1 MIQLHSQSSRL
12 RGVFHPLQLEF
23 EKACP
28 HFIIASPVIS
38 GVGRPPH
45 FHQQSWMKLL
55 LITFNH

>member
-1 MIQLHSQSSRL
+1 
-12 RGVFHPLQLEF
+12 VFHPLQLEF

-45 FHQQSWMKLL
+45 FHQQSWDEVTAYYFQPLNT
-55 LITFNH
+55 INNNCSI